1 MVFALL
7 SAAGLEDFLYLKMNH
22 KTMVA
27 SLLNKALAF
36 RPGVLLHPFKLS
48 GKVGLGLALL
58 FPISGRAQPEKLN
71 DLNLPAIEQDL
82 IIVGNAAD
90 GLEVNTIKTQEL
102 KVRVKNVS
110 SRKLIV
116 SHVGFNTPNAL
127 VAVTPL
133 ELAPDESR
141 PLELLVDGSKL
152 LLPGQTNM
160 FLRVQDGGA
169 KRTAMLPIHFTSK
182 EIVTLHPRGLMWQ
195 IGDDPQGKASKV
207 INLPAGK
214 RIKEI
219 KTSDERFTAK
229 LEGSSIIVTPL
240 NTAEA
245 RTATIVNIAAKPPAR
260 SGTVP
265 PLPKKAGVAR

>member
-1 MVFALL
+1 MKLKTVISSLLDKALAPRVGAVHKRLNVSAKVGLSFALL
-7 SAAGLEDFLYLKMNH
+7 M
-22 KTMVA
+22 
-27 SLLNKALAF
+27 
-36 RPGVLLHPFKLS
+36 
-48 GKVGLGLALL
+48 
-58 FPISGRAQPEKLN
+58 PILVEAQPDNLN
-71 DLNLPAIEQDL
+71 NVDLPSIEQDL

-90 GLEVNTIKTQEL
+90 GLEVNASKTQEL

-127 VAVTPL
+127 IAVTPL
-133 ELAPDESR
+133 ELSPDESK

-152 LLPGQTNM
+152 LLPGQANM

-182 EIVTLHPRGLMWQ
+182 DIVALHPRGLMWQ

-214 RIKEI
+214 RIKEV

-229 LEGSSIIVTPL
+229 LEGNSIIVTPL

-245 RTATIVNIAAKPPAR
+245 RTATIALITEPESEKTPVLYVNIAAKPPAR
-260 SGTVP
+260 SGIVP